1 MEPLGKRKPYKEG
14 KARES
19 PREDIHAE
27 GKREIGYAR
36 DGEGKERVYG
46 YMGRVWEEKWSISTN
61 FPCSLF
67 IRSKLPSAINFRARK
82 EHMKKK

>member
-46 YMGRVWEEKWSISTN
+46 YGE
-61 FPCSLF
+61 SLGGEMVHF
-67 IRSKLPSAINFRARK
+67 YQLSMQSLHKV
-82 EHMKKK
+82 